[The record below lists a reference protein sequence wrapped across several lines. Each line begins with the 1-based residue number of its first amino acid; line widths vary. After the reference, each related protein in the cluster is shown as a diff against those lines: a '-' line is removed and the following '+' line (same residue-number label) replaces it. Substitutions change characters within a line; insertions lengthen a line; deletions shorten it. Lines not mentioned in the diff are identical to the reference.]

1 MMDRKPED
9 LRSGPRRRLPVGV
22 VLLAMVAAASLP
34 LGVATALGAL
44 DGGGNSDSEDPFA
57 AGHGPHEGGYNT
69 DRRLIESGES
79 SLGAYRM
86 YVTTGPEGTC
96 VEVELPDR
104 NPPGGG
110 RAFYADC
117 EDDSDSPLNAATVA
131 GEDGAVIYGLA
142 PDVTSRVESDR
153 SRGPDLAATLR
164 AGEPGGGKKA
174 FIESNAG
181 ADVGGTIRAL
191 DPEGR
196 QLEAEAIP

>member
-1 MMDRKPED
+1 MMDLELRD
-9 LRSGPRRRLPVGV
+9 LRSGPLRRLPLGV

-34 LGVATALGAL
+34 LGVATALGAF
-44 DGGGNSDSEDPFA
+44 DGGGNPDAEDPYA
-57 AGHGPHEGGYNT
+57 VGQGPHEGGYNT

-86 YVTTGPEGTC
+86 YITAGPEGTC

-117 EDDSDSPLNAATVA
+117 EGESDSPLNVATVA

-142 PDVTSRVESDR
+142 PEGTSRVEIDR
-153 SRGPDLAATLR
+153 GRGPDQAATLR

-174 FIESNAG
+174 FIQSSAD
-181 ADVGGTIRAL
+181 ADVAGTIRAV
-191 DPEGR
+191 DREGR
-196 QLEAEAIP
+196 ELEAEAIP